1 MSNYFSLVFEFFLTI
16 IVEFELTNLNKCFI
30 ILVITINEVKK
41 MISTSQNT
49 NLKENILNNIY
60 TWFYNQTTYSQMSLG
75 KKLGVSQTTV
85 ARWLERK
92 CLPDISL
99 WPAIC
104 EIMDITIPQFLK
116 LDSSSSMSNK
126 ESQLL
131 NAYQND
137 LSFKSFIDKYLS
149 DETFKQTINSLAAYT
164 K

>member
-1 MSNYFSLVFEFFLTI
+1 MKFD
-16 IVEFELTNLNKCFI
+16 K
-30 ILVITINEVKK
+30 
-41 MISTSQNT
+41 
-49 NLKENILNNIY
+49 
-60 TWFYNQTTYSQMSLG
+60 WFYSQTTYSQMSLG